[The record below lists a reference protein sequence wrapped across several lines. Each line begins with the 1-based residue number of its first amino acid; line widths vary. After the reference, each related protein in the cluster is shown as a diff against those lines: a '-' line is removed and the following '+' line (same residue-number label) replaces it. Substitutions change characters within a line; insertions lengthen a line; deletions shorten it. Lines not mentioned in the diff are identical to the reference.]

1 MQMGPP
7 LNPKPHPPPKLWG
20 LALKTQWKI
29 DTIKNEKFIMQMG
42 PPINPKPHLTLNP
55 IPLFSQ
61 SHPKPMIPGGYLVGT
76 H

>member
-1 MQMGPP
+1 MGPP
-7 LNPKPHPPPKLWG
+7 L
-20 LALKTQWKI
+20 
-29 DTIKNEKFIMQMG
+29 
-42 PPINPKPHLTLNP
+42 NPKPHLTLNP